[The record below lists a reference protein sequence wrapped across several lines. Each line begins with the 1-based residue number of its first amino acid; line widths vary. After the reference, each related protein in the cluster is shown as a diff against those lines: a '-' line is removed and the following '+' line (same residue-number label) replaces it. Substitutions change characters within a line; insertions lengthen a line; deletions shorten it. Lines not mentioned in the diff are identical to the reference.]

1 MKTRTSFSKARARNA
16 EIGANVV
23 LRKIKRPNDLLDPPC
38 PGKCGFRERVFKTLY
53 DLGSLIFHENHR
65 GYMVVFHN
73 LSYDGPFL
81 LQYLLSQTV
90 RPSFIIYRGSKV
102 QMFLYHFFIMNSYIF
117 FLEMQLL

>member
-1 MKTRTSFSKARARNA
+1 
-16 EIGANVV
+16 
-23 LRKIKRPNDLLDPPC
+23 
-38 PGKCGFRERVFKTLY
+38 
-53 DLGSLIFHENHR
+53 
-65 GYMVVFHN
+65 MVVFHN

-102 QMFLYHFFIMNSYIF
+102 QMFLYHFYIMNSYIF